1 MKIVENWKDIL
12 LKSYS
17 TISNYIS
24 GIIMTI
30 YLVVP
35 TLNEIPPEIKSAI
48 PIEYLPFVS
57 LALLVISII
66 GRVIQQKSVSGKIEE
81 LTESIPKKTIK
92 SRIKKTVKTK
102 KEE

>member
-1 MKIVENWKDIL
+1 MKLVENWKDIL

-17 TISNYIS
+17 TLANYIA
-24 GIIMTI
+24 GIITTI

-35 TLNEIPPEIKSAI
+35 TLNDIPPEIKSII

-66 GRVIQQKSVSGKIEE
+66 GRVIQQRSISGVSGKVEE
-81 LTESIPKKTIK
+81 LTETPSKKAIK
-92 SRIKKTVKTK
+92 SKIKKAIK
-102 KEE
+102 KE

>member
-17 TISNYIS
+17 TIANYIA
-24 GIIMTI
+24 GIITTI

-35 TLNEIPPEIKSAI
+35 TLNDIPPEIKSII

-66 GRVIQQKSVSGKIEE
+66 GRVIQQRSISGKVEE
-81 LTESIPKKTIK
+81 LTKTPSKKTIK
-92 SRIKKTVKTK
+92 SKIKKAIK
-102 KEE
+102 KE

>member
-1 MKIVENWKDIL
+1 MKVVENWKDIL

-17 TISNYIS
+17 TLANYVA
-24 GIIMTI
+24 GIITTI

-35 TLNEIPPEIKSAI
+35 TLNDIPPEIKSVI

-66 GRVIQQKSVSGKIEE
+66 GRVIQQRSVSGKVEE
-81 LTESIPKKTIK
+81 LTETASKKTIK
-92 SRIKKTVKTK
+92 SKIKKVIK
-102 KEE
+102 KE

>member
-17 TISNYIS
+17 TLANYIA
-24 GIIMTI
+24 GIITTI
-30 YLVVP
+30 YFVLP
-35 TLNEIPPEIKSAI
+35 TIKKIPTEIKSII

-66 GRVIQQKSVSGKIEE
+66 GRVIQQRSISGVSDKVEE
-81 LTESIPKKTIK
+81 LTEITPKKTIK
-92 SRIKKTVKTK
+92 SKIKKVIK
-102 KEE
+102 KE